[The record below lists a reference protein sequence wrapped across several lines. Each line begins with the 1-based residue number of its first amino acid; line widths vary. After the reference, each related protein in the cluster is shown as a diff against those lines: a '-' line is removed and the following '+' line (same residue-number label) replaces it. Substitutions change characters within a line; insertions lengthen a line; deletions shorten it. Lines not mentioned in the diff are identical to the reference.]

1 MSENQNNL
9 RQMSAADIPQTLPSF
24 PSEDGS
30 GSAVV
35 VPDDI
40 PQTLPSF
47 PSVDGSGNPIPD
59 TPQTL
64 PSFPQPIPPSN
75 NTPNQPTTR
84 CCRVRF
90 FHAAAQAGA
99 VNVNVGSQRVATNLA
114 FGNFSTYYCFG
125 QGFRTVTVLNASSNR
140 TVLLRKTVPMQAGE
154 TITFVLL
161 NNASTGTLELSR
173 IDDTSC
179 SGQMGGFACLRMAN
193 FLLGNTALDMMTS
206 DGRVV
211 FSDVRY
217 KENTLSRRL
226 RPGSYSFYVVNTPLR
241 IEPRIEDVELD
252 DSDYR
257 VSGRYLPG
265 YGELSPV
272 ISFSL
277 QARRGVMYTAYI
289 IGQANTDEI
298 QVVIAA
304 NS

>member
-1 MSENQNNL
+1 M
-9 RQMSAADIPQTLPSF
+9 
-24 PSEDGS
+24 
-30 GSAVV
+30 
-35 VPDDI
+35 
-40 PQTLPSF
+40 
-47 PSVDGSGNPIPD
+47 
-59 TPQTL
+59 
-64 PSFPQPIPPSN
+64 
-75 NTPNQPTTR
+75 
-84 CCRVRF
+84 
-90 FHAAAQAGA
+90 
-99 VNVNVGSQRVATNLA
+99 NVGSQRVATNLA

-179 SGQMGGFACLRMAN
+179 SRQMGGFACLRMAN
-193 FLLGNTALDMMTS
+193 FLLGSTALDMMTS

-226 RPGSYSFYVVNTPLR
+226 RPGSYSFYVVNTPPR

>member
-193 FLLGNTALDMMTS
+193 FLLGSTALDMMTS

-226 RPGSYSFYVVNTPLR
+226 RPGSYSFYVDRKSTRL
-241 IEPRIEDVELD
+241 
-252 DSDYR
+252 
-257 VSGRYLPG
+257 
-265 YGELSPV
+265 
-272 ISFSL
+272 
-277 QARRGVMYTAYI
+277 
-289 IGQANTDEI
+289 
-298 QVVIAA
+298 
-304 NS
+304 NSSHSQQSRMPSSA

>member
-140 TVLLRKTVPMQAGE
+140 TVLLRKTVPMQAG
-154 TITFVLL
+154 
-161 NNASTGTLELSR
+161 
-173 IDDTSC
+173 DDTSC

-193 FLLGNTALDMMTS
+193 FLLGSTALDMMTS

>member
-1 MSENQNNL
+1 M
-9 RQMSAADIPQTLPSF
+9 
-24 PSEDGS
+24 
-30 GSAVV
+30 
-35 VPDDI
+35 
-40 PQTLPSF
+40 
-47 PSVDGSGNPIPD
+47 
-59 TPQTL
+59 
-64 PSFPQPIPPSN
+64 
-75 NTPNQPTTR
+75 
-84 CCRVRF
+84 
-90 FHAAAQAGA
+90 
-99 VNVNVGSQRVATNLA
+99 
-114 FGNFSTYYCFG
+114 
-125 QGFRTVTVLNASSNR
+125 
-140 TVLLRKTVPMQAGE
+140 
-154 TITFVLL
+154 LL

-193 FLLGNTALDMMTS
+193 FLLGSTALDMMTS

-272 ISFSL
+272 ISFSCRREEELCIPLILSGRQTQTKFRLSLL
-277 QARRGVMYTAYI
+277 QTVSEKLLRERRIPLFLLKTQFSFGDNFQSFPEAY
-289 IGQANTDEI
+289 
-298 QVVIAA
+298 
-304 NS
+304 